1 MSIEQAL
8 EVAAS
13 RGLLINNL
21 FQLADG
27 TWQCNTRLAGND
39 PITQRFARGATALE
53 ALEKAIA
60 LLAPT
65 EPLML
70 PPPPLALPPP
80 SAVSEKPFDIEGLF

>member
-1 MSIEQAL
+1 MTIEQAL

-27 TWQCNTRLAGND
+27 TWQCNTRLAGKE
-39 PITQRFARGATALE
+39 PSTQQFTRGATALE

-60 LLAPT
+60 LHA
-65 EPLML
+65 
-70 PPPPLALPPP
+70 P
-80 SAVSEKPFDIEGLF
+80 SAVSEMTFDIEGLF